1 MSNLKVLLES
11 VSQTLKSTRNLP
23 DIEIQRALIKSAPFH
38 KGQVAMWRKYGQ
50 EIFKQTGR
58 KMFGFD
64 YNDKNDP
71 TVKRKKRV

>member
-1 MSNLKVLLES
+1 
-11 VSQTLKSTRNLP
+11 
-23 DIEIQRALIKSAPFH
+23 
-38 KGQVAMWRKYGQ
+38 MWRKYGQ